1 MLRLIGIVWRNAN
14 AYFRVCRYETEV
26 RRDQQSGELTL
37 IKIDYEFVAPDV
49 IMVLMMF
56 VFAVVYYGALSLPVV
71 WLQAGVFTL
80 VHWPAVLILATNSSF
95 RFVLKYRE
103 RSASLLDW
111 TEPVGRERRVVWL
124 LAVLV
129 GLLAGLGSGLIADS
143 LVTKGSFSLY
153 GMVTAGMLGI
163 AEMIWNGKRIGGG
176 ALYDEVEQPEVVV
189 RRTKIHVL
197 EGES

>member
-1 MLRLIGIVWRNAN
+1 M
-14 AYFRVCRYETEV
+14 
-26 RRDQQSGELTL
+26 
-37 IKIDYEFVAPDV
+37 KIDHEFVAPDV

-56 VFAVVYYGALSLPVV
+56 AFAVVYYGALSLPVV

-80 VHWPAVLILATNSSF
+80 VHWPAVLILAMNSSF

-103 RSASLLDW
+103 RAASLLDW

-129 GLLAGLGSGLIADS
+129 GLLAGLCSGLLADW
-143 LVTKGSFSLY
+143 LVTTGSPSAQGVIF
-153 GMVTAGMLGI
+153 AGLLGV

-176 ALYDEVEQPEVVV
+176 GFYDEVERPEVLV
-189 RRTKIHVL
+189 RRTKIQVL
-197 EGES
+197 EGE